1 MSTNPTPILLIDDDE
16 DDYFIT
22 KDLLDEI
29 EGQSFQLD
37 WLFTYEAGLAAVKRQ
52 EHQAYLVDYRLGARN
67 GLDLLREAI
76 GAGITSPIILLTGQG
91 DQEVDLE
98 AMAAG
103 AADYLVKDQLDA
115 LLLERSLRYAIA
127 QKKAERALRES
138 EARYR
143 NVTEL
148 ISDYA
153 YVLRVGEDGRPELEW
168 VSEEGF
174 TRVTGY
180 TLADLA
186 EIGSWP
192 DFSTYTHADD
202 IPIVKEHWQQLFAG
216 KQSVVEY
223 RLITKDGSTCWLRV
237 HVYPEWD
244 TVQDRVVYVYGVA
257 QDITEQKL
265 AETVRRQLEEQ
276 LQQAQKME
284 AIGRLAGGIAHDF
297 NNALTIILTCSELL
311 LRRYLDDPAQ
321 AREYVEEIKE
331 AGERTALLTRQLLAF
346 SRKQVMLP
354 RLINLSELIQNLE
367 RLLRRLIG
375 EDVLLST
382 TLKQDIGLI
391 KADPSQLEQVIM
403 NLVVNARDA
412 MPTGGKLLIET
423 KSTYLDEQYAQQRVG
438 LKAGP
443 YSVLTVSDTGG
454 GIDKETIARIFEPF
468 FTTKTV
474 GKGTGLGLAM
484 VYGIVQQSGGEIQG

>member
-1 MSTNPTPILLIDDDE
+1 
-16 DDYFIT
+16 
-22 KDLLDEI
+22 
-29 EGQSFQLD
+29 
-37 WLFTYEAGLAAVKRQ
+37 
-52 EHQAYLVDYRLGARN
+52 
-67 GLDLLREAI
+67 
-76 GAGITSPIILLTGQG
+76 
-91 DQEVDLE
+91 
-98 AMAAG
+98 
-103 AADYLVKDQLDA
+103 
-115 LLLERSLRYAIA
+115 
-127 QKKAERALRES
+127 
-138 EARYR
+138 
-143 NVTEL
+143 
-148 ISDYA
+148 
-153 YVLRVGEDGRPELEW
+153 
-168 VSEEGF
+168 
-174 TRVTGY
+174 
-180 TLADLA
+180 
-186 EIGSWP
+186 
-192 DFSTYTHADD
+192 
-202 IPIVKEHWQQLFAG
+202 
-216 KQSVVEY
+216 
-223 RLITKDGSTCWLRV
+223 
-237 HVYPEWD
+237 
-244 TVQDRVVYVYGVA
+244 
-257 QDITEQKL
+257 
-265 AETVRRQLEEQ
+265 LEEQ
-276 LQQAQKME
+276 LQQGQKME

-375 EDVLLST
+375 EDVLLNT

-468 FTTKTV
+468 FTTKAV

-484 VYGIVQQSGGEIQG
+484 VYGIVQQSGGEIQVYSEPGLGTTFKVYLPQVHQSATAVATHHQQQPLRGGTETILVVEDDVAVRGLIDNILTEQGYTILKAGDGEEAIHINQQHEDVIHLLLTDVIMPRISGLEVVQTLTAPSTRTMALKPVPTRSSHMNGRASPPINRLFCRKARDRSRTTMPCTALAALMPAPSPRRPE

>member
-1 MSTNPTPILLIDDDE
+1 MLSFVTGFGIDTLIMNTNPTPILLIDDDE

-180 TLADLA
+180 TWVDLA

-237 HVYPEWD
+237 HV
-244 TVQDRVVYVYGVA
+244 
-257 QDITEQKL
+257 
-265 AETVRRQLEEQ
+265 
-276 LQQAQKME
+276 
-284 AIGRLAGGIAHDF
+284 
-297 NNALTIILTCSELL
+297 
-311 LRRYLDDPAQ
+311 
-321 AREYVEEIKE
+321 
-331 AGERTALLTRQLLAF
+331 
-346 SRKQVMLP
+346 
-354 RLINLSELIQNLE
+354 
-367 RLLRRLIG
+367 
-375 EDVLLST
+375 
-382 TLKQDIGLI
+382 
-391 KADPSQLEQVIM
+391 
-403 NLVVNARDA
+403 
-412 MPTGGKLLIET
+412 
-423 KSTYLDEQYAQQRVG
+423 
-438 LKAGP
+438 
-443 YSVLTVSDTGG
+443 
-454 GIDKETIARIFEPF
+454 
-468 FTTKTV
+468 
-474 GKGTGLGLAM
+474 
-484 VYGIVQQSGGEIQG
+484 